1 MSYYTMP
8 QVPFNDSVYKLI
20 NPFFTNISNNS
31 TENKKVRINHSLY
44 DFLAEI
50 KCDIDSV
57 QTEWDNIKK
66 YTNQYEFI
74 HTNVPGSKYSVSK
87 LKPLSRSYY
96 KMIEICKL
104 LNIVDLEDKITSF
117 HFAEGPGGFVEA
129 LCDLRK
135 NKSDTYYAMTLQDKN
150 DMCVPG
156 WRKSKHFLEKHEN
169 VIIEC
174 GATEDG
180 NLLRKENLIDCYK
193 KYKNT
198 CDIVTGDGGF
208 DFSIDFNNQELISSN
223 LIFSQIAYAVAC
235 QKKGGSFIL
244 KVFDTFTDIS
254 VDFIYLL
261 SNIYECVFMV
271 KPNTSRPANSEKYI
285 VCKNFRVENVNEF
298 VKIFMDILK
307 RIELSPNIVI
317 NRLFK
322 EDVNIPILCVTR
334 LEEINAIYGQQQI
347 ESIMGTLSLIKK
359 VKNNYSEKYRLDKLK
374 AHNLAKCI
382 SWCQKYEI
390 PHNKTF
396 NTNNFMN
403 PQ

>member
-1 MSYYTMP
+1 MP
-8 QVPFNDSVYKLI
+8 QVPFTNNIYRFIKPL
-20 NPFFTNISNNS
+20 FTNIQN
-31 TENKKVRINHSLY
+31 ENRNVRINNSLY

-50 KCDIDSV
+50 KCDIDTV

-74 HTNVPGSKYSVSK
+74 HTNVPGTKIPVSR

-104 LNIVDLEDKITSF
+104 LNIVDNNLDKITSF

-129 LCDLRK
+129 LCDLRNNK
-135 NKSDTYYAMTLQDKN
+135 NDTYYAMTLQDKN
-150 DMCVPG
+150 DLCVPG
-156 WRKSKHFLEKHEN
+156 WRKSKFFLEKHQN
-169 VIIEC
+169 VVIED
-174 GATEDG
+174 GITQDG
-180 NLLRKENLIDCYK
+180 NLLKKENLLYCFK

-198 CDIVTGDGGF
+198 CDIITGDGGF

-235 QKKGGSFIL
+235 QKKGGCFIL

-261 SNIYECVFMV
+261 STIYESVYIV
-271 KPNTSRPANSEKYI
+271 KPNTSRPANSEKYLI
-285 VCKNFRVENVNEF
+285 CKNFRLENVSEYIN
-298 VKIFMDILK
+298 IFISIFKNLEKNLEETVVM
-307 RIELSPNIVI
+307 
-317 NRLFK
+317 NRLFR
-322 EDVNIPILCVTR
+322 EDVTIPIICITR

-347 ESIMGTLSLIKK
+347 ESITGTLTLIKR
-359 VKNNYSEKYRLDKLK
+359 VKNNYSEKYKLDKLK
-374 AHNLAKCI
+374 VQNIAKCI

-396 NTNNFMN
+396 NTNNFIN
-403 PQ
+403 NNN